1 MVPALVLT
9 AGLATRLRPLS
20 FVRAKA
26 ALPVA
31 GTPLIHRILRSLSSA
46 GVQDVVLNLH
56 HLPHTLTSLLG
67 DGSALGMRIRYSWE
81 VPVLGSAGGPKRAI
95 PLLANPESRIPN
107 PESRI
112 PNPESRVPNP
122 ESRVPNP
129 ESRIPNPES
138 RIPNPE
144 SRIPDPGPRVAG
156 PGTFL
161 VLNGDTLTDVS
172 LPALLDDHRRSGA
185 LVTMAVVPNTEPEKY
200 SGVGVGPD
208 GAFTGWVPRGSREP
222 LYHFIGVQVAEPAA
236 FASVPAD
243 TPSEVRTL
251 YPALVAARPG
261 AVRAF
266 RTQAS
271 FVDIGTPSDYLETS
285 LLLAARE
292 GSDTSAGAEISPT
305 ARIERSILWD
315 DVIVED
321 GAMLQE
327 CVVTDGVRVPADT
340 SWHGVTIRI
349 ASGELTP
356 GERRIEGL
364 AIGSL

>member
-31 GTPLIHRILRSLSSA
+31 GTPLIHRILRPLRSA

-56 HLPHTLTSLLG
+56 YLPDTLTSLLG

-81 VPVLGSAGGPKRAI
+81 VPVLGSAGGPTRAI
-95 PLLANPESRIPN
+95 PLLANPDSRIP
-107 PESRI
+107 S
-112 PNPESRVPNP
+112 PESRVP
-122 ESRVPNP
+122 
-129 ESRIPNPES
+129 
-138 RIPNPE
+138 
-144 SRIPDPGPRVAG
+144 G

-222 LYHFIGVQVAEPAA
+222 SYHFIGVQVAEPAA

-251 YPALVAARPG
+251 YPALVAARAG

-266 RTQAS
+266 RTRAS
-271 FVDIGTPSDYLETS
+271 FIDIGTPSDYLETS

-292 GSDTSAGAEISPT
+292 GIDTSAGAEISPT

-321 GAMLQE
+321 GAMLKE

-340 SWHGVTIRI
+340 SWHGVTIRV

>member
-31 GTPLIHRILRSLSSA
+31 GTPLIHRILRPLSSA

-56 HLPHTLTSLLG
+56 YLPHTLTSLLG

-95 PLLANPESRIPN
+95 PLLANPESRG
-107 PESRI
+107 
-112 PNPESRVPNP
+112 
-122 ESRVPNP
+122 
-129 ESRIPNPES
+129 
-138 RIPNPE
+138 
-144 SRIPDPGPRVAG
+144 PDR
-156 PGTFL
+156 GTFFI
-161 VLNGDTLTDVS
+161 LNGDTLTDVS

-185 LVTMAVVPNTEPEKY
+185 LVTMAVIQNTEPEKS
-200 SGVGVGPD
+200 SGVGVGAD

-222 LYHFIGVQVAEPAA
+222 SYHFIGVQVAEPAA
-236 FASVPAD
+236 FASVSAD

-251 YPALVAARPG
+251 YPALAAARPG
-261 AVRAF
+261 SVRAF

-271 FVDIGTPSDYLETS
+271 FMDIGTPSDYLETS
-285 LLLAARE
+285 LRLAARE
-292 GSDTSAGAEISPT
+292 GIDTSAGAEISPT

-315 DVIVED
+315 DVIVEN
-321 GAMLQE
+321 GAMLKE

-340 SWHGVTIRI
+340 SWHGVTIRV

>member
-81 VPVLGSAGGPKRAI
+81 VPVLGSAGGPKRAM
-95 PLLANPESRIPN
+95 PLLANT
-107 PESRI
+107 
-112 PNPESRVPNP
+112 
-122 ESRVPNP
+122 
-129 ESRIPNPES
+129 
-138 RIPNPE
+138 E
-144 SRIPDPGPRVAG
+144 SRIPDPGPRVPG

-161 VLNGDTLTDVS
+161 ALNGDTLTDVS

-222 LYHFIGVQVAEPAA
+222 SYHFIGVQVAEPAA

-251 YPALVAARPG
+251 YPALVAARAG

-271 FVDIGTPSDYLETS
+271 FIDIGTPSDYLETS

-292 GSDTSAGAEISPT
+292 GIDTSAGAEISPT

-340 SWHGVTIRI
+340 SWHGVTIRV